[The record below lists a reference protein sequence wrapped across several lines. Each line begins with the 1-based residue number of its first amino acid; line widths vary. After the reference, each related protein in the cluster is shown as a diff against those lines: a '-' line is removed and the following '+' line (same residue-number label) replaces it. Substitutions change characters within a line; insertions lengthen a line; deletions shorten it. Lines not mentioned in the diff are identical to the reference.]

1 MTRRR
6 IDPLVDAATVGTRLV
21 DGAYQAWQT
30 AHIECDLAL
39 RAWEAAGPGR
49 TATAHIAYR
58 AALDREEA
66 AAGDFEE
73 LCRLAGA
80 LATTGTVARAA

>member
-1 MTRRR
+1 MAR
-6 IDPLVDAATVGTRLV
+6 VATVGTRLV
-21 DGAYQAWQT
+21 DGAYQAWQS

-39 RAWEAAGPGR
+39 SAWGAAGPGR
-49 TATAHIAYR
+49 NATAHVAYR

-66 AAGDFEE
+66 AARDFEE

-80 LATTGTVARAA
+80 LGTTGGPAHGS